1 MKYIFRVFAAVV
13 VSAAIVGCKLP
24 QTGWGGVE
32 GMVTDMELDS
42 PVFSVAVSYGDSSVL
57 TDMQG
62 LYRFDSIPS
71 GYQGIKFRKDG
82 YKDTVVF
89 VDIPIDGLVEC
100 SAALQLIRKG
110 WAVGGTDSNFGT
122 ILVTNDGGRSWL
134 RQGSSK
140 MIPETKLTHVCA
152 YSDRICWVAGEPD
165 ILRGNT
171 TVLFTDDGGVTWN
184 SRGTSI
190 KAGSEPVSIEAI
202 CALGPKSCIVAAR
215 DTSLLFI
222 TTNSGTSWKNLRISG
237 LVKSYSAISSMD
249 GVNIWCGGESYEG
262 GAGIDY
268 SSDAG
273 NTWEFISVPS
283 SAVSGRITDIAVINE
298 DMLVVCAQGSSS
310 LAVSHDRGKSWSSVG
325 GSSISSSLYSIHVH
339 DENVWWVS
347 GDGGQFFYTTNA
359 ADSFANIFPKSESS
373 SSAISSFSFLKN
385 GKSGAVVITD
395 ATGLSSK
402 IYYTDASGMVWE
414 EASIPYAF
422 ELLDVDFV
430 GGSN

>member
-1 MKYIFRVFAAVV
+1 MKSIFRVFAFFVVLAAVV
-13 VSAAIVGCKLP
+13 DCKLP

-32 GMVTDMELDS
+32 GVVTDVELDS
-42 PVFSVAVSYGDSSVL
+42 PVFSVAVSYGDSSVF

-140 MIPETKLTHVCA
+140 MIPETNLTHVCA
-152 YSDRICWVAGEPD
+152 YSDKICWVAGEPD
-165 ILRGNT
+165 KLRGKT
-171 TVLFTDDGGVTWN
+171 TVLLTEDGGATWN
-184 SRGTSI
+184 SKGTSI
-190 KAGSEPVSIEAI
+190 VAGSDPIYIDALL
-202 CALGPKSCIVAAR
+202 ALGPKSCIVAAR
-215 DTSLLFI
+215 DTSLLYI
-222 TTNSGTSWKNLRISG
+222 TTNSGTSWKSLRVSG

-249 GVNIWCGGESYEG
+249 GVNIWCGGVTYEG
-262 GAGIDY
+262 SAGIDY
-268 SSDAG
+268 SRDGG
-273 NTWEFISVPS
+273 NTWEFINVPS

-347 GDGGQFFYTTNA
+347 GDGGQFFYTANA
-359 ADSFANIFPKSESS
+359 AGSFTNIFPASESS
-373 SSAISSFSFLKN
+373 SSVIPAFSFLKN
-385 GKSGAVVITD
+385 GKSGAVIVTEASGI
-395 ATGLSSK
+395 SSK
-402 IYYTDASGMVWE
+402 IYYTDNSGVLWE
-414 EASIPYAF
+414 EAAIPYAF
-422 ELLDVDFV
+422 ALSDVDFV
-430 GGSN
+430 GGAN

>member
-1 MKYIFRVFAAVV
+1 MKSIFRVFAVFVVLLAVV
-13 VSAAIVGCKLP
+13 DCKLP

-32 GMVTDMELDS
+32 GVVTDEELDS
-42 PVFSVAVSYGDSSVL
+42 PVYSVAVSYGDSSVL

-89 VDIPIDGLVEC
+89 VDVPIGGLAQC
-100 SAALQLIRKG
+100 SAQLRLIRTG
-110 WAVGGTDSNFGT
+110 WAVGGIDSNFGT
-122 ILVTNDGGRSWL
+122 ILVTDDGGRSWL

-165 ILRGNT
+165 KLRGMT
-171 TVLFTDDGGVTWN
+171 TLLLTEDGGVTWN

-190 KAGSEPVSIEAI
+190 QADGEPVVIGAM

-215 DTSLLFI
+215 DTSLLYI

-237 LVKSYSAISSMD
+237 MVKSYSAISSMD
-249 GVNIWCGGESYEG
+249 GVNIWCGGSTYDG

-268 SSDAG
+268 SCDGGTS
-273 NTWEFISVPS
+273 WEFISVPA
-283 SAVSGRITDIAVINE
+283 SAVSGMITDIAVIDE
-298 DMLVVCAQGSSS
+298 EMLVVCAQGSSP
-310 LAVSHDRGKSWSSVG
+310 LAISRDKGKSWNSAG
-325 GSSISSSLYSIHVH
+325 GSYISSSLYSIHVH

-359 ADSFANIFPKSESS
+359 ADSFANIFPKSEPSA
-373 SSAISSFSFLKN
+373 SAISAFSFLKN
-385 GKSGAVVITD
+385 GKSGAVVVTD
-395 ATGLSSK
+395 ASGVSSR
-402 IYYTDASGMVWE
+402 IYYTDDSGMLWE
-414 EASIPYAF
+414 EASIPYTF
-422 ELLDVDFV
+422 ELVDLDFV